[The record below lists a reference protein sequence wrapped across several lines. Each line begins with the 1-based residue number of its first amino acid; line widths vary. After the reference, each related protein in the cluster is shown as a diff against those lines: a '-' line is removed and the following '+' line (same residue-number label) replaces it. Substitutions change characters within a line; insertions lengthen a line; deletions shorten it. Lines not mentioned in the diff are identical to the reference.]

1 PQRRPAIAPALDQHL
16 QHLALVIDGAPEVHP
31 LAGDPHHHLVEMPEI
46 AWPRALPAQPA
57 RDRWTELQHPAPYRF
72 VGDVEPALGQQFL
85 HVPVARREAEI
96 QPDRVL
102 DDLGREAMAAVAER
116 GHADT
121 LPDTPL
127 TPDPVSVTMP
137 FREWRSPACSG
148 CARAAAGCG
157 GTGSAARAGSAFTEF
172 FTPRQTSVY
181 RPDATKRVGNKD

>member
-1 PQRRPAIAPALDQHL
+1 AQLVGDQQFRREALLLEQLAHQPQRRPAIAPALDQHL

-31 LAGDPHHHLVEMPEI
+31 LAGDPHHPLVEMPEI
-46 AWPRALPAQPA
+46 AWPRALPAPPA

-85 HVPVARREAEI
+85 HVPVAQREAEI

-137 FREWRSPACSG
+137 RQRLDAGETQRSV
-148 CARAAAGCG
+148 ARSYNVSQSTISRLAA
-157 GTGSAARAGSAFTEF
+157 
-172 FTPRQTSVY
+172 
-181 RPDATKRVGNKD
+181 